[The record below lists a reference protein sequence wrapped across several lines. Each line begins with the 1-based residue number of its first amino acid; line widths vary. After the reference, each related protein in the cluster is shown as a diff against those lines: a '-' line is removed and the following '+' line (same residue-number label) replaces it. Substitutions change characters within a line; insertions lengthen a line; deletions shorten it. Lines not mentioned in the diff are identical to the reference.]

1 MNYETRKRMVS
12 NWLFDFLKNYEVP
25 PHLDQ
30 DASKKE
36 LINMVEDINSEI
48 PLLKENSFK
57 LLLENVAK
65 HIRKNQTS
73 RRWPTIAFFIKAVK
87 EHREKAMNDMAK
99 ETLPSPSHIEKID
112 WIVQRAIDDSGRKID
127 EMKRIMGHVGLDL
140 DMFTLGENVEMSI
153 STGEEEGR
161 VVEEFTD
168 LLENHLPLNKLN
180 MFRQVAGNMSFTLA
194 PNFKGRS
201 I

>member
-36 LINMVEDINSEI
+36 LVNMVEDINSEL

-99 ETLPSPSHIEKID
+99 ETLPSPSHNEKID
-112 WIVQRAIDDSGRKID
+112 RTLIINA
-127 EMKRIMGHVGLDL
+127 KRIKDGIPVDEYYIVGN
-140 DMFTLGENVEMSI
+140 GKKK
-153 STGEEEGR
+153 
-161 VVEEFTD
+161 
-168 LLENHLPLNKLN
+168 LLEEKLITE
-180 MFRQVAGNMSFTLA
+180 QDLKKYDG
-194 PNFKGRS
+194 FKRLFFDES
-201 I
+201 QRFKAVQKQ